1 MSNRR
6 LNGSVANVPHVFRRV
21 RSRLRDASQVDKRLV
36 RRSAELPPTT
46 ADRALSAL
54 TRSANHSK
62 LWFAIAVLLASKR
75 GKSRHAALRGVV
87 AIAGASTSANLI
99 GKRLFPRRRPAAEL
113 LPMHRRLTKRPTSSS
128 FPSGHSA
135 SAVAFTTA
143 VAMESPV
150 LGLAVAPLAAAVAY
164 SRVHTGVHWPTD
176 VAAGAAIG
184 VAAGLATRRW
194 WPTGRDE
201 PAAAHPHWSVPALTD
216 GEGLL
221 ILVNPNS
228 GLDGEDPTDQIAQHW
243 PKATVLYPEPDRDL
257 LEQLTEA
264 IDNRA
269 PKALGVA
276 GGDGTVAA
284 VSSVAAERQLPLVLV
299 PAGTLNHFARDVG
312 INGIDDVA
320 TALAEGDGVRI
331 DLSTVTVDDE
341 PARWFINTASL
352 GGYPDMVRLREK
364 LERRY
369 GKWPAAAVA
378 MVKILRSSK
387 PLRLRINGESHL
399 VWMVFVG
406 NGSYRPKGFAPTTRP
421 KLNSGL
427 MDVRFIRADVPY
439 SRLRFILA
447 AALGALHR
455 SRTYRHFDTNQ
466 LDVTVHGDPVA
477 IATDGEVGP
486 EGREFRFRA
495 QGAALAAY
503 R

>member
-1 MSNRR
+1 
-6 LNGSVANVPHVFRRV
+6 
-21 RSRLRDASQVDKRLV
+21 
-36 RRSAELPPTT
+36 
-46 ADRALSAL
+46 
-54 TRSANHSK
+54 
-62 LWFAIAVLLASKR
+62 
-75 GKSRHAALRGVV
+75 
-87 AIAGASTSANLI
+87 
-99 GKRLFPRRRPAAEL
+99 
-113 LPMHRRLTKRPTSSS
+113 
-128 FPSGHSA
+128 
-135 SAVAFTTA
+135 
-143 VAMESPV
+143 MESPV

-194 WPTGRDE
+194 WPTGHYE
-201 PAAAHPHWSVPALTD
+201 PATAYPHWSVSALTD
-216 GEGLL
+216 GDGLL

-228 GLDGEDPTDQIAQHW
+228 GVDGTDPTDLIAEHW

-257 LEQLTEA
+257 LDQLADA
-264 IDNRA
+264 IDSRQ
-269 PKALGVA
+269 PQALGVA

-312 INGIDDVA
+312 ITGIEDVA
-320 TALAEGDGVRI
+320 TALAQGDGVRI

-364 LERRY
+364 LEKRY
-369 GKWPAAAVA
+369 GKWPAAAISLVRVLKKA
-378 MVKILRSSK
+378 K
-387 PLRLRINGESHL
+387 PLRLRINGERHL

-406 NGSYRPKGFAPTTRP
+406 NGEYHPKGFAPTSRP
-421 KLNSGL
+421 SLNAGL

-439 SRLRFILA
+439 SRLRFIIA

-455 SRTYRHFDTNQ
+455 SRTYRQFETRE

-486 EGREFRFRA
+486 IGHEFHFRA
-495 QGAALAAY
+495 QPAALAAY